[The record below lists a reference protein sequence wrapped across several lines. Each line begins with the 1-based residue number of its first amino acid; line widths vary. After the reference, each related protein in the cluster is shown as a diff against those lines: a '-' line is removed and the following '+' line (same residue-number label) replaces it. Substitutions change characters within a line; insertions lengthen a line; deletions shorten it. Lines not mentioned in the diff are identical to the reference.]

1 MLGKTLIVSVIAI
14 SGLISVPGH
23 VLNTLPGD
31 RHEVRLVSLHLNAE
45 EGCSDRIVH
54 LMVRGFR
61 SLILQLEALV
71 GGVIDGTL
79 VYQLW
84 QATLQAEYMIDA
96 SNRLRTPPSGA
107 HPNALASYPEWPAEG
122 MEISVLQVLPSTS
135 VSAG

>member
-1 MLGKTLIVSVIAI
+1 MFGKTLIVSVIAI

-23 VLNTLPGD
+23 VLSTLPGD

-45 EGCSDRIVH
+45 EGSSDRIVH

-84 QATLQAEYMIDA
+84 QASLQGAYVIDA
-96 SNRLRTPPSGA
+96 SNRLRMPATQT
-107 HPNALASYPEWPAEG
+107 LASYPEWPAEG
-122 MEISVLQVLPSTS
+122 MEIRVVQVLPSTPDS
-135 VSAG
+135 VSAS